1 MSNENDMDMDGV
13 KIKKGLKS
21 FGPKKNAVNDN
32 AQSSAEKTALPP
44 ESVKNEDEGKV
55 STRFKILPGGKA
67 EVIQIPTQPQPKEL
81 RADVFASTKTSRS
94 FEANV
99 GVNNEGVNANVGVSM
114 SKSTEVK
121 TGVAAQINKEDVLA
135 QVQAKGKDGKV
146 PLDELSKVLLR
157 QMGIKNE
164 DIEKLEAMDAEAR
177 AKAVSQISEKLAI
190 ALREEKGTE
199 LRAGVSVGGRGA
211 PAAEGGARGPGAGT
225 VANELLATGGALI
238 GGMAALAG
246 GSVRLA
252 GAAAGAL
259 GRSASALGQGI
270 KDTREA
276 KRFDAVSV
284 LPTIS
289 EYRVKKVEEAAEN
302 YGNAVDSFWKV
313 PPMVAMRQEIEE
325 RARKTGISVPDAM
338 AKMKPGGEWA
348 ELHDKFVKEVAASP
362 EATQSKVAMDKA
374 LSSWIRQYDHGNEE
388 LLGADVDGNPN
399 HMKAKRRIDATKDK
413 MEEKAADS
421 PVFGGESESHAERL
435 KAAVQ
440 AIIERIKE
448 VLQAVRQK
456 VFGGE
461 AEHAAP

>member
-1 MSNENDMDMDGV
+1 M
-13 KIKKGLKS
+13 
-21 FGPKKNAVNDN
+21 
-32 AQSSAEKTALPP
+32 
-44 ESVKNEDEGKV
+44 
-55 STRFKILPGGKA
+55 
-67 EVIQIPTQPQPKEL
+67 
-81 RADVFASTKTSRS
+81 
-94 FEANV
+94 
-99 GVNNEGVNANVGVSM
+99 
-114 SKSTEVK
+114 
-121 TGVAAQINKEDVLA
+121 LA